1 MNDGVA
7 CMFALVLG
15 GRPPLLDLALGKDK
29 SALVTTLV
37 ELLVSMGV
45 WSCGKLSELLGGLGS
60 ESES

>member
-1 MNDGVA
+1 
-7 CMFALVLG
+7 MFALVLG